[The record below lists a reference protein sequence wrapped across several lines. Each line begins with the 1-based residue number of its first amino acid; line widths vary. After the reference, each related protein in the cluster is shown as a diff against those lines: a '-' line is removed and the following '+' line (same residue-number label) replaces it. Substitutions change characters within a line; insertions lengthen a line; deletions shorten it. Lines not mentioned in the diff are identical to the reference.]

1 MGALFGSI
9 PCNILRGELA
19 TKFPEKSTAGQQQ
32 QMYQTVYSDQSATFY
47 DSDEDC
53 AVAPLLGNQALLLA
67 GVKSREERYKLFIT
81 AGKLEWGSSLKL
93 NDAVLVSLNHLQAAD
108 NDATL
113 KTTAVIQYVGPIKG
127 EKGIMFGVEIVV
139 SA

>member
-9 PCNILRGELA
+9 PCNVLRGELA
-19 TKFPEKSTAGQQQ
+19 TKVPEKSAAGQQ

-47 DSDEDC
+47 DSDEDS

-127 EKGIMFGVEIVV
+127 ENGIKFGVEIVV
-139 SA
+139 SN

>member
-1 MGALFGSI
+1 MGALFGGV
-9 PCNILRGELA
+9 PCNVLRGELA
-19 TKFPEKSTAGQQQ
+19 TRVPEKSTAGQQQ
-32 QMYQTVYSDQSATFY
+32 QMYQTVYSEQPATFY
-47 DSDEDC
+47 DSDQDS
-53 AVAPLLGNQALLLA
+53 AVAFLLGNQALLLA
-67 GVKSREERYKLFIT
+67 GVKSREERYQLFIT

-93 NDAVLVSLNHLQAAD
+93 NDAVLVSLHHPQATD

-113 KTTAVIQYVGPIKG
+113 KTTAVIQYVGPVKG